1 MTHILFRPSSWNHSS
16 QWRLNSDNN
25 QLNLVILGIDG
36 LAEELASEI
45 QVCMYFTTFP
55 PA

>member
-1 MTHILFRPSSWNHSS
+1 
-16 QWRLNSDNN
+16 LNSDNN

-45 QVCMYFTTFP
+45 RVRTD
-55 PA
+55 